1 MNLTNAHVRLSPH
14 AIGNCNAASVHTAS
28 FLGKQ
33 SCGMF
38 TSSEFERY
46 LIRHIIAVRV
56 TFMIQVFSLEEDGL
70 EFPGT
75 EPIIYKNG
83 D

>member
-14 AIGNCNAASVHTAS
+14 ATGNCNA
-28 FLGKQ
+28 GKQ
-33 SCGMF
+33 SCGTF
-38 TSSEFERY
+38 TSSEFMRY
-46 LIRHIIAVRV
+46 LIRHIIAGRV
-56 TFMIQVFSLEEDGL
+56 TFMIQVFPLEEDGL